1 MSAAVRPAPLSP
13 YPVAP
18 PSVRHRARG
27 AVWRIRLELVPYL
40 VTKPVADPAL
50 RTALRRIDEE
60 LSEIARAVDGVAPA
74 PCPAAVYDPE
84 AANAAP
90 PEAPTP

>member
-1 MSAAVRPAPLSP
+1 MSAALRPAPLLP

-18 PSVRHRARG
+18 ASVQHRARG
-27 AVWRIRLELVPYL
+27 VVWRIRLELLPYL
-40 VTKPVADPAL
+40 VTEPVADPMLRAAL
-50 RTALRRIDEE
+50 QRIDEE
-60 LSEIARAVDGVAPA
+60 LSEIARAVDGAPPA

-90 PEAPTP
+90 PEASVP